1 MIPDWDVAV
10 VGAGIAGLTA
20 ARVAAE
26 RGLRVTALDQL
37 APGGQLINIGE
48 VIGYPGLPGK
58 TTGPDLAGTL
68 LDAAMGAG
76 VEIGYGEVSG
86 LTTGP
91 PAPLSTDAPTT
102 SISTAAPT
110 TSLDTTD
117 GPVTARAVV
126 IATGLTPGRLDAPG
140 AEQWVGRGL
149 SECASCDGP
158 LFAGRRVAVLGDDE
172 WAAAEAAELAGF
184 ASEVTVLV
192 PGEPRWSAAAAE
204 RLASAA
210 VAVRAGVAVTGLS
223 GGEVLEAVSLTDG
236 TELAVAGAFSY
247 LGKTPRVA
255 LMDGMVE
262 TPGVFLAGDV
272 RRDNP
277 RYLVSAAA
285 DGLRAGLAA
294 AEL

>member
-1 MIPDWDVAV
+1 VTRDWDVAV

-48 VIGYPGLPGK
+48 VVGYPGLPGK

-91 PAPLSTDAPTT
+91 PAT
-102 SISTAAPT
+102 ISTAAPT

-126 IATGLTPGRLDAPG
+126 IATGLTPGRLDVPG

-255 LMDGMVE
+255 LLDGMME
-262 TPGVFLAGDV
+262 TPGVFLAGDA
-272 RRDNP
+272 RRDTP